1 MTLRIDARAFADR
14 WISDWNHK
22 DVEAVLT
29 HFSEGVVFTSP
40 RAKAIVGSA
49 RIEGKSRL
57 REYWTKA
64 ISRLQTIRFT
74 LDYVINDGDRMGIV
88 YVAEIDAK
96 RMRSVEF
103 LVFGDDGL
111 VREGEAMHGVEL

>member
-1 MTLRIDARAFADR
+1 VSAKIDARAFADR

-29 HFSEGVVFTSP
+29 HFSEGVVFTSS

-49 RIEGKSRL
+49 RVDGKSSL
-57 REYWTKA
+57 TEYWTKA
-64 ISRLQTIRFT
+64 INRVQTIRFT
-74 LDYVINDGDRMGIV
+74 LDYVISDGDRMSIV
-88 YVAEIDAK
+88 YIAEIDGK

-111 VREGEAMHGVEL
+111 VHEGEAMHGIEL